1 MNFLNIFI
9 LFCFLCTGLQIFI
22 FKRNKKNNSSSNST
36 NNNNNGSISQ
46 DNGSATFISND
57 QKTKFHRFQI
67 EYLSVYLLAMAADWL
82 QGPYV
87 YALYQSYGFNKTD
100 IAILFIIGFVSSL
113 LFGMIVGPITD
124 KYGRKLMAIVFCLLY
139 SISCITKLLNNFSVL
154 LFGRLL
160 GGIAT
165 SLLFSVFESWMVYEH
180 NYRGYDPELLS
191 STFYKSTLLNGVVA
205 IVSGLWAS
213 DSADR
218 WGFVSPFLWAIVL
231 LVICGFIVLSQWT
244 ENYGDSN
251 NSNINSNSNN
261 SNNNIMNDDS
271 LSSKFFSALEFVK
284 QDQSVLKL
292 GATQSLFE
300 SSMYT
305 FVFMWTPTLLESGEF
320 ETLPFGIIFATF
332 MVCVMIGS
340 SLYNIIPLKPENLI
354 QKILLI
360 SSISLLIPSFFSN
373 SFLVYGSFLIFEICC
388 GLYFPCIG
396 TLRSQYIPESMRA
409 TIMNLFRVP
418 LNFLVV
424 LILTNVSNL
433 SNATI
438 FLICSVWLQIAFVL
452 QKYILKDSKQP
463 VSLK

>member
-1 MNFLNIFI
+1 MNFLNIFVF
-9 LFCFLCTGLQIFI
+9 FCLLCTALQLYIY
-22 FKRNKKNNSSSNST
+22 KKNSATKKNGSNT
-36 NNNNNGSISQ
+36 NNDIEDSP
-46 DNGSATFISND
+46 SNPSTSFLSNEE
-57 QKTKFHRFQI
+57 KKKFSKFQI
-67 EYLSVYLLAMAADWL
+67 EYLTVYLLAMAADWL

-87 YALYQSYGFNKTD
+87 YALYESYGFSKPD

-124 KYGRKLMAIVFCLLY
+124 KYGRKLMTIVFCLLY

-180 NYRGYDPELLS
+180 NFRGYDPELLS

-213 DSADR
+213 DSANR
-218 WGFVSPFLWAIVL
+218 WGFVSPFLWAIL
-231 LVICGFIVLSQWT
+231 LLIICGLIVLSQWS
-244 ENYGDSN
+244 ENYGDNSNSSRSN
-251 NSNINSNSNN
+251 NSSHSNN
-261 SNNNIMNDDS
+261 SLNNDDS
-271 LSSKFFSALEFVK
+271 LSSKFFNALQFVK
-284 QDQSVLKL
+284 EDQSVLKL

-305 FVFMWTPTLLESGEF
+305 FVFMWTPTLSETGELGA
-320 ETLPFGIIFATF
+320 LPFGLIFATF

-340 SLYNIIPLKPENLI
+340 SLFNLIPLKPESLI
-354 QKILLI
+354 QVILLV
-360 SSISLLIPSFFSN
+360 SSLALLIPAFFNDSFI
-373 SFLVYGSFLIFEICC
+373 VYGSFLIFEVCC
-388 GLYFPCIG
+388 GLYFPCVG
-396 TLRSQYIPESMRA
+396 TLRSAYIPESMRA

-418 LNFLVV
+418 LNLLVV
-424 LILTNVSNL
+424 LILVNVSSL
-433 SNATI
+433 SNDTV
-438 FLICSVWLQIAFVL
+438 FLVCSIWLLIAYVL

-463 VSLK
+463 ISLK